1 MISAINSTTKF
12 KGIYIVDEAK
22 MSSNQ
27 KNIATEIKNVLKKDS
42 KSKDFL
48 LRSEPKTDSVT
59 LSQVFGLK
67 ASKNSLHKGDY
78 IYTNFL
84 KIGTYNEADEFNL
97 SDLDGAYRRKEQQKK
112 DNIFVAIG
120 LLLLTGYLSLA
131 TVHYV
136 KRVLPVAKSM
146 NKNNVEMVS
155 DSLKNNFVKRLK

>member
-1 MISAINSTTKF
+1 MITAINSATSF
-12 KGIYIVDEAK
+12 KGVYIVEEER
-22 MSSNQ
+22 MSGNQ
-27 KNIATEIKNVLKKDS
+27 KKTAYQIKHILKDES

-48 LRSEPKTDSVT
+48 LLSEQKTDSVS

-67 ASKNSLHKGDY
+67 CSKNKMQAGEY
-78 IYTNFL
+78 IYTNAI
-84 KIGTYNEADEFNL
+84 KIGAYNTDSFEL
-97 SDLDGAYRRKEQQKK
+97 SDIQKAYNKKEQQKK